1 MRPSCHSE
9 RSTSCHSERSAPC
22 HSERSAPCHSER
34 SEGISSPKL
43 TIRPATP
50 ADLPALRPVFEAA
63 KAIMR
68 ADGNLEQWSAP
79 GFPDDTLL
87 LRDIA
92 RGGGYVILRDEIS
105 PRASLGRDDKDTAPD
120 DGHAVIQ
127 SNGSSVIQSS
137 GSSVISSGAVGGVEK
152 SIVGYFALLPSPE
165 PTYNVIDGAWLTDE
179 PYGVIHRM
187 ASYPDV
193 HGIFS
198 AVIDFAAARYAHLR
212 IDTHRDNRIMQH
224 LIRKHGF
231 TYCGIIWLQDG
242 TERLA
247 YER

>member
-1 MRPSCHSE
+1 MV
-9 RSTSCHSERSAPC
+9 
-22 HSERSAPCHSER
+22 
-34 SEGISSPKL
+34 
-43 TIRPATP
+43 IRPATP
-50 ADLPALRPVFEAA
+50 FDLPALRPVFEAA

-79 GFPDDTLL
+79 GFPPEDLL
-87 LRDIA
+87 LRDID
-92 RGGGYVILRDEIS
+92 RGGGYVIE
-105 PRASLGRDDKDTAPD
+105 
-120 DGHAVIQ
+120 
-127 SNGSSVIQSS
+127 
-137 GSSVISSGAVGGVEK
+137 SVISSGVEK

-165 PTYNVIDGAWLTDE
+165 PTYDVIDGAWLTDK

-198 AVIDFAAARYAHLR
+198 TIIDYAASRYAHLR

-224 LIRKHGF
+224 LIGKHGF

>member
-1 MRPSCHSE
+1 MV
-9 RSTSCHSERSAPC
+9 
-22 HSERSAPCHSER
+22 
-34 SEGISSPKL
+34 
-43 TIRPATP
+43 IRPATP
-50 ADLPALRPVFEAA
+50 FDLPALRPVFEAA

-79 GFPDDTLL
+79 GFPDESLL
-87 LRDIA
+87 LRDID
-92 RGGGYVILRDEIS
+92 RGGGFVIESRWPVAAGHDETDVMPGLTGHLAALR
-105 PRASLGRDDKDTAPD
+105 
-120 DGHAVIQ
+120 
-127 SNGSSVIQSS
+127 
-137 GSSVISSGAVGGVEK
+137 
-152 SIVGYFALLPSPE
+152 IVAYFALLPSPE
-165 PTYNVIDGAWLTDE
+165 PTYDVIDGAWLTDE

-198 AVIDFAAARYAHLR
+198 TVIDYAATRYAHLR

-224 LIRKHGF
+224 LIGKHGF